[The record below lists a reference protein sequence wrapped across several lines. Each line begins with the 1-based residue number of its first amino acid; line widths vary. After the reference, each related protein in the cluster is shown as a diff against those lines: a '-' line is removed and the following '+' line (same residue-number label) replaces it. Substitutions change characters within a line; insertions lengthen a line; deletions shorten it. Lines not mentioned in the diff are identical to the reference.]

1 MSVTIDLAGKAA
13 VVTGAGSGIGRASA
27 RLLAE
32 AGAAVV
38 CADVDAASA
47 GETAKLIV
55 DGGGRASVQVAD
67 VVRSAE
73 VDALVEAAMDQY
85 GRLDIMANIAGII
98 LQSPVVDLT
107 DEDLDRILS
116 VNLKG
121 VVFGCRAAARV
132 MVQRRAGSIINMSSA
147 AIDVPSPGLA
157 GYGMAK
163 AAVAQLTRVLASE
176 VGRDGVRVNAIAPGY
191 VVTNMTARLFTSPD
205 GSVDEARRDAV
216 LEGMRKTVPLR
227 RVGEPEDIAHAV
239 LFLASDA
246 ARYMTGQILRPNGGT
261 AMPW

>member
-1 MSVTIDLAGKAA
+1 MTTTQLAGQTA

-27 RLLAE
+27 QMLAQ

-38 CADVDAASA
+38 CADRDASSA

-55 DGGGRASVQVAD
+55 EAGGRASVQVMD
-67 VVRSAE
+67 VTSSSE
-73 VDALVEAAMDQY
+73 VDALVEAAVDQY

-107 DEDLDRILS
+107 DDDLDRILS

-132 MVQRRAGSIINMSSA
+132 MKTQGSGAIINMSSA
-147 AIDVPSPGLA
+147 AIDAPASGLA

-163 AAVAQLTRVLASE
+163 AAVVQLTRVLAAE
-176 VGRDGVRVNAIAPGY
+176 LAPHNVRVNAVAPGY
-191 VVTNMTARLFTSPD
+191 VVTNMTGRMYTDAK
-205 GSVDEARRDAV
+205 GVVDEEKRTSV
-216 LEGMRKTVPLR
+216 LEAIRKSIPLR
-227 RVGEPEDIAHAV
+227 RVGEPEDIAGAV
-239 LFLASDA
+239 VFLASEG
-246 ARYMTGQILRPNGGT
+246 ARYMTGQILRPNGGV

>member
-1 MSVTIDLAGKAA
+1 VTVTIDLSGQTA

-27 RLLAE
+27 QLLAE

-38 CADVDAASA
+38 CADRDASSA

-55 DGGGRASVQVAD
+55 DGGGRASVQVMD
-67 VVRSAE
+67 VTSSAE
-73 VDALVEAAMDQY
+73 VDALVEAAVDQY

-98 LQSPVVDLT
+98 LQSPVIDLT
-107 DEDLDRILS
+107 DDDLDRILS

-132 MVQRRAGSIINMSSA
+132 MRTQGSGAIINMSSA
-147 AIDVPSPGLA
+147 AIDAPASGLA

-163 AAVAQLTRVLASE
+163 AAVVQLTRVLAAE
-176 VGRDGVRVNAIAPGY
+176 LAPHGVRVNAVAPGY
-191 VVTNMTARLFTSPD
+191 VVTNMTGRMYTDAA
-205 GSVDEARRDAV
+205 GAVDEEKRSSV
-216 LEGMRKTVPLR
+216 LEAIRKSIPLR
-227 RVGEPEDIAHAV
+227 RVGEPDDIANAV
-239 LFLASDA
+239 LFLASEG
-246 ARYMTGQILRPNGGT
+246 ARYMTGQILRPNGGV

>member
-1 MSVTIDLAGKAA
+1 MTVAVDLAGRTA

-27 RLLAE
+27 QLLAE

-38 CADVDAASA
+38 CADLDAGSV
-47 GETAKLIV
+47 GETAKMIV
-55 DGGGRASVQVAD
+55 EGGGRASVQVAD
-67 VVRSAE
+67 VASSGD
-73 VDALVEAAMDQY
+73 VDALVEAAVDQF
-85 GRLDIMANIAGII
+85 GRLDVMANIAGII

-107 DEDLDRILS
+107 DDDLDRILT

-132 MVQRRAGSIINMSSA
+132 MVKQKAGSIINMSSA
-147 AIDVPSPGLA
+147 AIDAPSPGLA

-163 AAVAQLTRVLASE
+163 AGVAHLSRVLATE
-176 VGRDGVRVNAIAPGY
+176 VAPHGVRVNAIAPGY
-191 VVTNMTARLFTSPD
+191 VVTNMTARMFTSPD
-205 GSVDEARRDAV
+205 GTVDEEKREAV
-216 LEGMRKTVPLR
+216 LGAIRKSVPLR

-246 ARYMTGQILRPNGGT
+246 TRYMTGQILRPNGGS

>member
-1 MSVTIDLAGKAA
+1 MTLAIDLSGQTA

-27 RLLAE
+27 QTLAQ

-38 CADVDAASA
+38 CADRDASSA

-55 DGGGRASVQVAD
+55 EAGGRASVQVMD
-67 VVRSAE
+67 VTSSSE
-73 VDALVEAAMDQY
+73 VDALVEAAVDQY

-107 DEDLDRILS
+107 DDDLDRILS

-132 MVQRRAGSIINMSSA
+132 MKAQGSGAIVNMSSA
-147 AIDVPSPGLA
+147 AIDAPASGLA

-163 AAVAQLTRVLASE
+163 AAVVQLTRVLAAE
-176 VGRDGVRVNAIAPGY
+176 LAPHNVRVNAVAPGY
-191 VVTNMTARLFTSPD
+191 VVTNMTGRMYTDAK
-205 GSVDEARRDAV
+205 GVVDEEKRTSV
-216 LEGMRKTVPLR
+216 LEAIRKSIPLR
-227 RVGEPEDIAHAV
+227 RVGEPEDIAGAV
-239 LFLASDA
+239 VFLASEG
-246 ARYMTGQILRPNGGT
+246 ARYMTGQILRPNGGV